1 MPTYVYETIPSD
13 GKTSPR
19 RFELVQR
26 MTDDPLRVDP
36 ETGEPVRRVVTGGIG
51 LMTKDNAD
59 YGAGGCSTPG
69 VSGPCCGGV
78 CGLN

>member
-13 GKTSPR
+13 AEASPR

-26 MTDDPLRVDP
+26 MTDEPLHVDP
-36 ETGEPVRRVVTGGIG
+36 ATGEPVRRVVTGGIG
-51 LMTKDNAD
+51 LMTKDATD
-59 YGAGGCSTPG
+59 YGGACSTSG
-69 VSGPCCGGV
+69 AAGPCCGGV

>member
-26 MTDDPLRVDP
+26 MTDEPLRVDP

-51 LMTKDNAD
+51 LMTKDSAD
-59 YGAGGCSTPG
+59 YGGGCSTSNA
-69 VSGPCCGGV
+69 SGPCCGGV

>member
-1 MPTYVYETIPSD
+1 MPTYVYETIPAD

-26 MTDDPLRVDP
+26 MTDEPLRVDP
-36 ETGEPVRRVVTGGIG
+36 DTGEPVRRVVTGGIG
-51 LMTKDNAD
+51 LMTKDTAD
-59 YGAGGCSTPG
+59 YDSACSAPSA
-69 VSGPCCGGV
+69 SGPCCGGV

>member
-1 MPTYVYETIPSD
+1 MPTYVYETVPSD

-26 MTDDPLRVDP
+26 MTDEPLRVHP

-51 LMTKDNAD
+51 LMTKGTAD
-59 YGAGGCSTPG
+59 YEGGCSTPG
-69 VSGPCCGGV
+69 ASGPCCGGV